1 MGKDF
6 AESYPA
12 ARAIFDHANEVLGYD
27 LATICFEG
35 PPETLAQTD
44 IQQPAIFTTSVAI
57 WRALDD
63 GQALGFKPHAM
74 AGLSLGEYTA
84 LYAAG
89 SVSFADALRLVQ
101 RRGQLMQDA
110 ARAIPSS
117 MVSVLMLEADQVQEI
132 CRQASACGVIVPA
145 NYNCPGQIVISGE
158 RAACEKAITLIE
170 KAGGS
175 ATLLPVAGAFH
186 SPIMQPAADGLAEM
200 LRRTTFRVPNVDV
213 IANVD
218 CQAHR
223 TPDTIRTRLID
234 QLTAPVLWQRS
245 MEHLLER
252 GVGQFVEIGPGRV
265 LSGLIRRISR
275 RTPVLAMR
283 SVADLAELAV
293 AS

>member
-110 ARAIPSS
+110 ARAI
-117 MVSVLMLEADQVQEI
+117 QEI